1 LESADLGTRYG
12 AALPGFK
19 PLMSPYP
26 LTLITPAS
34 DQRITSTFGGVA
46 SHAGMPALEMN
57 PSDADTRGLANGTT
71 VKVFNDLGEVYLRLR
86 VTDAVRPGVISSDK
100 GAWLKTSSNGQTV
113 SALAPAHKADLAE
126 GACYNDCRVE
136 VAAT

>member
-1 LESADLGTRYG
+1 LV
-12 AALPGFK
+12 
-19 PLMSPYP
+19 SPYP

-34 DQRITSTFGGVA
+34 DQRITSTFGGLATNGGIPV
-46 SHAGMPALEMN
+46 LEMN
-57 PSDADTRGLANGTT
+57 LADAAARGLNDGIP

-100 GAWLKTSSNGQTV
+100 GAWLGTSPNGQTV
-113 SALAPAHKADLAE
+113 SALAPSHKADLAE

-136 VAAT
+136 VAAR